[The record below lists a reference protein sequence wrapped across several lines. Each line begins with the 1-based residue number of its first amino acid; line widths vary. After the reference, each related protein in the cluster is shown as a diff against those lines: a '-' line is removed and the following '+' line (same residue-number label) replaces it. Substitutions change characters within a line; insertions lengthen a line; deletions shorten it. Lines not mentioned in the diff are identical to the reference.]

1 MDAET
6 TAILAVSVFAALS
19 SLGVLL
25 ARDNFYASVY
35 MSVTMLL
42 IAAIFAILGV
52 HSMFVIIAFI
62 FVGAI
67 GVITV
72 ALAATY
78 RYLPP
83 SKLSNIWILPAIIT
97 AGMLIS
103 SVYGLYSY
111 IQLTDTVSQLAETY
125 PEIVTLLFA
134 MMVLMMLSAI
144 HMIRREVL

>member
-1 MDAET
+1 MGAET
-6 TAILAVSVFAALS
+6 TAILAVSVLATLS

-25 ARDNFYASVY
+25 ARDNFYASIY

-52 HSMFVIIAFI
+52 HSVFVIIAFI

-72 ALAATY
+72 VLAATY

-83 SKLSNIWILPAIIT
+83 SKLSNIWILPALIT
-97 AGMLIS
+97 AGMLIF
-103 SVYGLYSY
+103 SVYGLYEY
-111 IQLTDTVSQLAETY
+111 IKVTDTVSQLAESY
-125 PEIVTLLFA
+125 PELITLLFA
-134 MMVLMMLSAI
+134 MMVLMLLSAV

>member
-25 ARDNFYASVY
+25 ARDNFYASIY